1 MEQDVPA
8 KTIGE
13 SVDAK
18 CSPCG
23 SRNIQIS
30 EEFVGND
37 QYELRRGKV
46 IEISAADSFGATG
59 RTFGKC
65 RQCGHTW
72 QFRKS
77 PLATI

>member
-1 MEQDVPA
+1 MPA
-8 KTIGE
+8 KDIGDA
-13 SVDAK
+13 VDAK

-37 QYELRRGKV
+37 QYELRGGKV
-46 IEISAADSFGATG
+46 IGITPAALLDTTG
-59 RTFGKC
+59 RTYGKC

-72 QFRKS
+72 QFRKN
-77 PLATI
+77 PLVTN